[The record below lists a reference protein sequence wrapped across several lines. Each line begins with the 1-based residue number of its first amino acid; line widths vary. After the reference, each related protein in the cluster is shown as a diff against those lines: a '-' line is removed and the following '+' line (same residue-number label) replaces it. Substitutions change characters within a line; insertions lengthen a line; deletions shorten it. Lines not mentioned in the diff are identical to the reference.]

1 MTRRKPRKPHKRA
14 KALIVP
20 AVQHV
25 FTKMRREHNTR
36 SLNWFNEYTAGGTS
50 FENARMHASYYNDTE
65 TLALA
70 HQIARDFIGRELRQL
85 YEVTEEL
92 PETLLA
98 LVGQLDDVE
107 QSSRSISANPPR
119 RYVRSAT

>member
-1 MTRRKPRKPHKRA
+1 
-14 KALIVP
+14 
-20 AVQHV
+20 
-25 FTKMRREHNTR
+25 MRREHNTR
-36 SLNWFNEYTAGGTS
+36 SLNWFNEYTAGGTT
-50 FENARMHASYYNDTE
+50 FEKARMEASYYNDTE

-70 HQIARDFIGRELRQL
+70 HQFARDFIGREMRQL

-107 QSSRSISANPPR
+107 QSTRSISANPPR
-119 RYVRSAT
+119 RLPRRRQR